1 MTFDSRS
8 DNARSVRGRAGR
20 AWSAEDTATLLDGLR
35 RGVALEALA
44 GALQRTPGA
53 LQARCQVLL
62 PPRLRPALRAD
73 GEAVLRE
80 RLAADPNFAVAAKP
94 VRASSQRG
102 SSGRT
107 AAVSPVPLSGE
118 QRRMIDAVLAGRDV
132 IVDATVGSGKTTAI
146 QALCTEVGRDRK
158 VLYLTYSKL
167 LKADAQR
174 RVKNAKVQ
182 NYHGIV
188 YPSLV
193 RAGIKCGIDESI
205 RRFNAAFTSLSAQ
218 FPRFDLLVVDE
229 YQDINEEYAQLL
241 RNIKSL
247 NPSMQT
253 VLVGDL
259 AQKVQS
265 NTTLDVQ
272 RFTREIT
279 RQAELMPFTQ
289 SFRAGRELG
298 ALLSEA
304 WNKPVVGVNPAQT
317 IRYASYREALD
328 FISAEK
334 PGSLLCL
341 GRRNGQMAEA
351 LNHLERHHGGV
362 FNKETVYASIRDGDT
377 SVTYNDDTAVFTTF
391 DSSKGLERPTSVVF
405 DFDEDMWDMRCGFP
419 NVDIT
424 VLRNVFLVAA
434 SREKHDVVFVRSDH
448 ARRQARSIGFIPVER
463 FTQLMTDERPTYD
476 KPLLASDCF
485 DFTYAENLQ
494 ACVDL
499 LDRRRLDDGA
509 GEEITIDRVGGLI
522 DLSPVVGHYQEA
534 VFFDGYNPALEVMLN
549 PKPIAKQLRVRL
561 NEDPWHDALLLTAV
575 DTDQMRYA
583 EQVTR
588 KVSGEVRD
596 ALIRRLATQLPRGCA
611 AQVPMDLSGMAVAPP
626 VATPI
631 TFLGVADAVH
641 QGQVFELKFVSEL
654 DRAMF
659 LQLALYLVMGGHQ
672 MGILWNTRTNE
683 RWAVTIPD
691 RQKFMHAVIRC
702 VTKQHYQAFQTS
714 SQKPEPGG
722 RSAGSRAASSAG
734 GWRPDGTTAG

>member
-1 MTFDSRS
+1 M
-8 DNARSVRGRAGR
+8 
-20 AWSAEDTATLLDGLR
+20 
-35 RGVALEALA
+35 
-44 GALQRTPGA
+44 
-53 LQARCQVLL
+53 
-62 PPRLRPALRAD
+62 
-73 GEAVLRE
+73 
-80 RLAADPNFAVAAKP
+80 P
-94 VRASSQRG
+94 VR
-102 SSGRT
+102 
-107 AAVSPVPLSGE
+107 LSGE
-118 QRRMIDAVLAGRDV
+118 QQRMIDAVQAGRDV

-146 QALCTEVGRDRK
+146 QALCTEAGRNRR

-188 YPSLV
+188 YPSLLEA
-193 RAGIKCGIDESI
+193 RISCGIGESI
-205 RRFNAAFTSLSAQ
+205 RRFNTAFTELSAR

-289 SFRAGRELG
+289 SFRVGQELG

-304 WNKPVVGVNPAQT
+304 WNKPVVGVNQAQT
-317 IRYASYREALD
+317 IRYVSYNEALE
-328 FISAEK
+328 FMAAK
-334 PGSLLCL
+334 TPGDLLCL
-341 GRRNGQMAEA
+341 GRRNGQMAAA
-351 LNHLERHHGGV
+351 LNHLERRHGEV
-362 FNKETVYASIRDGDT
+362 FNKKTVYASIRDGDT

-391 DSSKGLERPTSVVF
+391 DSSKGLERSASVVF
-405 DFDEDMWDMRCGFP
+405 DYDETTWDMRCRFP
-419 NVDIT
+419 GVDTT

-434 SREKHDVVFVRSDH
+434 SRGKNEVVFVRSEQPH
-448 ARRQARSIGFIPVER
+448 RHPKSIGFIPVKR
-463 FTQLMTDERPTYD
+463 FTELPDDELPAYE

-509 GEEITIDRVGGLI
+509 AEEIDIDRVDGLI

-534 VFFDGYNPALEVMLN
+534 VFFDRYNPALEVLLN
-549 PKPIAKQLRVRL
+549 PKPIARQLRAQL
-561 NEDPWHDALLLTAV
+561 NDDPWHNSLVLTAV

-588 KVSGEVRD
+588 SVSGEVRD
-596 ALIRRLATQLPRGCA
+596 ALTRRLATQLPRDCA
-611 AQVPMDLSGMAVAPP
+611 AQVPMDLSGMAVASSA
-626 VATPI
+626 ATPI
-631 TFLGVADAVH
+631 TFMGVADAVH
-641 QGQVFELKFVSEL
+641 DGQVFELKFVSEL
-654 DRAMF
+654 DHAMF
-659 LQLALYLVMGGHQ
+659 LQLALYLVMSGHQ
-672 MGILWNTRTNE
+672 TGVLWNTRTDE
-683 RWAVTIPD
+683 RWAVQVPD
-691 RQKFMHAVIRC
+691 RERFMHAVIVC
-702 VTKQHYQAFQTS
+702 VTKQRYRAFRPATPQQQRT
-714 SQKPEPGG
+714 G
-722 RSAGSRAASSAG
+722 RLHRI
-734 GWRPDGTTAG
+734 PDGLIARPHRDGRRLR

>member
-1 MTFDSRS
+1 M
-8 DNARSVRGRAGR
+8 
-20 AWSAEDTATLLDGLR
+20 
-35 RGVALEALA
+35 ALEALA
-44 GALQRTPGA
+44 GTLQRTPGA
-53 LQARCQVLL
+53 VQARCQVLL
-62 PPRLRPALRAD
+62 PPDLRPAMRAD
-73 GEAVLRE
+73 GEAVLRAQ
-80 RLAADPNFAVAAKP
+80 LAANPNFAAVVSP
-94 VRASSQRG
+94 TRVSSRRG
-102 SSGRT
+102 SRGRI
-107 AAVSPVPLSGE
+107 AAAPTPVPLSGE
-118 QRRMIDAVLAGRDV
+118 QRRMIDAVRAGRDV

-146 QALCTEVGRDRK
+146 QALCSEVGRGRE

-174 RVKNAKVQ
+174 RVRNAKVQ

-188 YPSLV
+188 YPSLLK
-193 RAGIKCGIDESI
+193 AGITCGLDESI
-205 RRFNAAFTSLSAQ
+205 RRFNAAFNSISAW

-289 SFRAGRELG
+289 SFRAGQELG

-317 IRYASYREALD
+317 IRYVSYREALD
-328 FISAEK
+328 LMRAK
-334 PGSLLCL
+334 NPGDLLCL
-341 GRRNGQMAEA
+341 GKRNGQMAEA
-351 LNHLERHHGGV
+351 LNHLEHHHSEV
-362 FNKETVYASIRDGDT
+362 FNKQTVYASIRDGDK
-377 SVTYNDDTAVFTTF
+377 SVTYNDNTAVFTTF

-405 DFDEDMWDMRCGFP
+405 DYDENMWDMRCGFP

-434 SREKHDVVFVRSDH
+434 SRGKHEVVFVRSAH
-448 ARRQARSIGFIPVER
+448 ARRQPKSIGFIPVQR
-463 FTQLMTDERPTYD
+463 FTQLLNEDQPKYD

-494 ACVDL
+494 ACVAL
-499 LDRRRLDDGA
+499 LDRRRLDDGS
-509 GEEITIDRVGGLI
+509 GEEIVIDRVDGLI

-534 VFFDGYNPALEVMLN
+534 VFFDRYNPALEVMLN
-549 PKPIAKQLRVRL
+549 PKPIAKQLRVKL

-588 KVSGEVRD
+588 KVSEEVRD
-596 ALIRRLATQLPRGCA
+596 ALTRRLATQLPRDCE
-611 AQVPMDLSGMAVAPP
+611 AQVPMNLSGMALGSPA
-626 VATPI
+626 ATPI
-631 TFLGVADAVH
+631 TFVGVADAVH
-641 QGQVFELKFVSEL
+641 DGRVFELKFVSEL

-659 LQLALYLVMGGHQ
+659 LQLALYLVMGGHET
-672 MGILWNTRTNE
+672 GVLWNTRTDE
-683 RWAVTIPD
+683 RWAVRVPD
-691 RQKFMHAVIRC
+691 RTKFMHAVIRC
-702 VTKQHYQAFQTS
+702 VTKQRYRAFQAPPP
-714 SQKPEPGG
+714 QPGG
-722 RSAGSRAASSAG
+722 QLHKNTGGLLGRSG
-734 GWRPDGTTAG
+734 

>member
-1 MTFDSRS
+1 MTTDSRS
-8 DNARSVRGRAGR
+8 DGAESAPHRAGA

-35 RGVALEALA
+35 RGAALDALA
-44 GALQRTPGA
+44 ETLQRTPGA
-53 LQARCQVLL
+53 LRARCQVLL
-62 PPRLRPALRAD
+62 PPQLRPASRAD
-73 GEAVLRE
+73 GEAVLRR
-80 RLAADPNFAVAAKP
+80 RLAADPDFAAAATP
-94 VRASSQRG
+94 ART
-102 SSGRT
+102 SGRRGNRRRAT
-107 AAVSPVPLSGE
+107 AVSPVSLSGE
-118 QRRMIDAVLAGRDV
+118 QQRMIDAVRSGRDV

-146 QALCTEVGRDRK
+146 QALCTDVGRDRK

-188 YPSLV
+188 YPSLL
-193 RAGIKCGIDESI
+193 RAGIKCGLDESI
-205 RRFNAAFTSLSAQ
+205 RRFNAAFTGLSAW
-218 FPRFDLLVVDE
+218 FPRYDLLVVDE

-259 AQKVQS
+259 AQKVHS

-298 ALLSEA
+298 TLLSEA

-317 IRYASYREALD
+317 IQYVSYHEALD
-328 FISAEK
+328 FMRAK
-334 PGSLLCL
+334 NPGDLLCL

-351 LNHLERHHGGV
+351 LNHLERHHGEV

-391 DSSKGLERPTSVVF
+391 DSSKGLERPVSVVF
-405 DFDEDMWDMRCGFP
+405 DYDEDMWDMRCGFP
-419 NVDIT
+419 NVDTT

-434 SREKHDVVFVRSDH
+434 SRGKHDVVFVRSNH
-448 ARRQARSIGFIPVER
+448 AQRQPDSIGFIPIQR
-463 FTQLMTDERPTYD
+463 FTQLLTEGRPKYD

-509 GEEITIDRVGGLI
+509 GEEITIDRVDGLI

-534 VFFDGYNPALEVMLN
+534 VFFDRYNPALEVILN
-549 PKPIAKQLRVRL
+549 PKPIAKQLSSKL
-561 NEDPWHDALLLTAV
+561 NDDPWDNSLLLTAV

-596 ALIRRLATQLPRGCA
+596 ALTRRLATQLPRDCA
-611 AQVPMDLSGMAVAPP
+611 AQVPMNLSGLAVSPAA
-626 VATPI
+626 ATPI
-631 TFLGVADAVH
+631 AFVGVADAVH
-641 QGQVFELKFVSEL
+641 EGQVFELKFVSEL

-659 LQLALYLVMGGHQ
+659 LQLALYLVMGGYQ
-672 MGILWNTRTNE
+672 TGVLWNTRTDE
-683 RWAVTIPD
+683 RWEVRVPD
-691 RQKFMHAVIRC
+691 REGFMHAVILC
-702 VTKQHYQAFQTS
+702 VSKQHYRAFQ
-714 SQKPEPGG
+714 PP
-722 RSAGSRAASSAG
+722 AH
-734 GWRPDGTTAG
+734 

>member
-1 MTFDSRS
+1 MSRPS
-8 DNARSVRGRAGR
+8 RAGA
-20 AWSAEDTATLLDGLR
+20 AWSAQDTAVLVDGIR
-35 RGVALEALA
+35 RGTPLNELA
-44 GALQRTPGA
+44 RALQRTTGA
-53 LQARCQVLL
+53 LQARCQALL
-62 PPRLRPALRAD
+62 PPRLRPASRAD
-73 GEAVLRE
+73 AAAVLRE
-80 RLAADPNFAVAAKP
+80 HLAADPAFDVAA
-94 VRASSQRG
+94 G
-102 SSGRT
+102 SPSRTSRRHRQDGRRT
-107 AAVSPVPLSGE
+107 AAMPVRLSTE
-118 QRRMIDAVLAGRDV
+118 QRRMIDAVRAGRDV

-146 QALCTEVGRDRK
+146 QALCTEVGRSRK

-174 RVKNAKVQ
+174 RVRHAKVQ

-193 RAGIKCGIDESI
+193 EAGIRCGIGESI
-205 RRFNAAFTSLSAQ
+205 RRFNAAFTELSAG

-289 SFRAGRELG
+289 SFRVGPELG

-304 WNKPVVGVNPAQT
+304 WNKPVVGVNRAQT
-317 IRYASYREALD
+317 IQYVSYDEALE
-328 FISAEK
+328 FMAAKS
-334 PGSLLCL
+334 PGDLLCL

-351 LNHLERHHGGV
+351 LNHLERKHGDV
-362 FNKETVYASIRDGDT
+362 FNKKTVYASIRDGDT

-391 DSSKGLERPTSVVF
+391 DSSKGLERSASVVF
-405 DFDEDMWDMRCGFP
+405 DYDETTWDMRCRFP
-419 NVDIT
+419 GVDKT

-434 SREKHDVVFVRSDH
+434 SRGKNEVVFVRSEQSH
-448 ARRQARSIGFIPVER
+448 RQARSIGFIPVQR
-463 FTQLMTDERPTYD
+463 FTGLLDDALPKYE

-499 LDRRRLDDGA
+499 LDRQRLDDGT
-509 GEEITIDRVGGLI
+509 GEEIDIDRVDGLI

-534 VFFDGYNPALEVMLN
+534 VFFDRYNPAAEVLLN
-549 PKPIAKQLRVRL
+549 PKPIAKRLRALL
-561 NEDPWHDALLLTAV
+561 NEDPWHNSLVLTAV

-588 KVSGEVRD
+588 KVGDEVRD
-596 ALIRRLATQLPRGCA
+596 AVTRRLATQLPRDCE
-611 AQVPMDLSGMAVAPP
+611 AQVSMTLSGLAVASSA
-626 VATPI
+626 ATPI
-631 TFLGVADAVH
+631 TFTGVADAVH
-641 QGQVFELKFVSEL
+641 DGRVFELKFVSEL
-654 DRAMF
+654 DHAMF
-659 LQLALYLVMGGHQ
+659 LQLALYLVMSGHRT
-672 MGILWNTRTNE
+672 GVLWNTRTDE
-683 RWAVTIPD
+683 RWAVRVPD
-691 RQKFMHAVIRC
+691 RERFMHAVIVC
-702 VTKQHYQAFQTS
+702 VTKQRYRTFQPATPP
-714 SQKPEPGG
+714 QHQVG
-722 RSAGSRAASSAG
+722 RLRGISDGLLTRLRRAGRPSR
-734 GWRPDGTTAG
+734 